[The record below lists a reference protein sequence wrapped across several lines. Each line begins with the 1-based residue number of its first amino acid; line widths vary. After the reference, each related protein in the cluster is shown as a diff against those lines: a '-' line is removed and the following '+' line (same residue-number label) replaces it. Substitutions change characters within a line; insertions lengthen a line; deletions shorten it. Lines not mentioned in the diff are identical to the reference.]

1 MNVLLILLYYIIFQN
16 ITSHVFNRIII
27 PYTLSHSTV
36 GTAIQAT
43 YTSVFGVIAALL
55 FMRTGNILAPIAS
68 HIIVSYL
75 FCFIALLFSVIC

>member
-1 MNVLLILLYYIIFQN
+1 MIYYITLHDITWHIFDL
-16 ITSHVFNRIII
+16 III
-27 PYTLSHSTV
+27 PYTSSQSTV

-43 YTSVFGVIAALL
+43 YTSIFGVIAALL

-75 FCFIALLFSVIC
+75 YCIIVT